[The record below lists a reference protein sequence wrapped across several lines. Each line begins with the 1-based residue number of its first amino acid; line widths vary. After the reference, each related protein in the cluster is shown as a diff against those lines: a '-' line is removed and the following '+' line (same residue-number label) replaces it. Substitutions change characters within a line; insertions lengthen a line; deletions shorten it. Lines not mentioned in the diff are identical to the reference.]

1 MTPDEALLVLEQGLA
16 HHHSGK
22 LDEAKKLYQ
31 QILDADPANADALH
45 LLGVVR
51 FQSDRVEDAVELIT
65 RAVKRRPKN
74 PQFLN
79 NLGEACRALGKLGEA
94 AKYYK
99 RAIKNDPGHAGAL
112 KNLAKVYADQGKF
125 DEAEDCYRRA
135 LANNPGDGE
144 ILVNLGDVLK
154 NRGKLNN
161 AAECFNRALAVN
173 AGDVGALNNLA
184 NVLSMQD
191 KPDEAIAC
199 FKRVIEIVPGDG
211 AVHNNLGALYQD
223 QGDAENAMAS
233 YERALELNPDAED
246 VLSNMAIL
254 KKEAGEHNAAETLCR
269 RILEINPEGAETY
282 YNLSRVKKFIPGD
295 ADIKAMEKFRVRLD
309 RGSEKAR
316 EKIMYLDYSLGKAY
330 GDIGE
335 HDREFEVIAGANRL
349 KRDMLDYDV
358 ADDEKRVDRIMD
370 VFDRKFFDSHKDQGF
385 EDATPIFIIGMPRS
399 GTTLVEQILAS
410 HSNVHGA
417 GELNFLANV
426 IRDFTA
432 EKKWT
437 DAISGFSAEQFRGLG
452 EAYMANLSPLAPGVP
467 RITDKM
473 PRNFFFAGIIA
484 LSLPGAR
491 IIHCRRDAMDTCLSN
506 FEHLFPGGQKFTYDQ
521 GELGRYYV
529 LYARLMDHWRAVLGG
544 QIFDLD
550 YEALIAEPEPVMR
563 KMLEF
568 CGLGWQ
574 DACLDFHKTK
584 RAVRTASAAQVRQ
597 PLYASAIKRWKKY
610 EKHLGPL
617 LDALGPLADRDWG
630 PLADKD

>member
-45 LLGVVR
+45 LLGVVG
-51 FQSDRVEDAVELIT
+51 FQSGRTEDAVELIT
-65 RAVKRRPKN
+65 RAVKRQPKN

-112 KNLAKVYADQGKF
+112 NNLANVYADQGKL

-154 NRGKLNN
+154 NRGKLDD
-161 AAECFNRALAVN
+161 AAECFNRALAVK
-173 AGDVGALNNLA
+173 AGDVGTLNNLA

-199 FKRVIEIVPGDG
+199 FKRVIEIAPGDG
-211 AVHNNLGALYQD
+211 AVHNNLGILYLN
-223 QGDAENAMAS
+223 QGDTENALAS
-233 YERALELNPDAED
+233 YEHALELNPDAED

-254 KKEAGEHNAAETLCR
+254 KREAGEQNAAETLYR
-269 RILEINPEGAETY
+269 RILKINPEDAETY

-295 ADIKAMEKFRVRLD
+295 ADIKAIEKFRVRL
-309 RGSEKAR
+309 GGGPEKAQ

-335 HDREFEVIAGANRL
+335 HDRGFEAIAGANRL

-358 ADDEKRVDRIMD
+358 TDDEKRVDRIID
-370 VFDRKFFDSHKDQGF
+370 VFDGDFFDSHKDQGF
-385 EDATPIFIIGMPRS
+385 KDATPIFIIGMPRS

-410 HSNVHGA
+410 HSDVHGA
-417 GELNFLANV
+417 GEREFLANV

-432 EKKWT
+432 GKNWT
-437 DAISGFSAEQFRGLG
+437 DAIGGFSAEQFRGLG

-473 PRNFFFAGIIA
+473 PRNFFFAGVIA
-484 LSLPGAR
+484 LCLPGAK
-491 IIHCRRDAMDTCLSN
+491 IVHCRRDPVDTCLSN
-506 FEHLFPGGQKFTYDQ
+506 FLLHFPNGQEYTYDQ
-521 GELGRYYV
+521 GDLGRYYT
-529 LYARLMDHWRAVLGG
+529 LYARLMEHWRDVLGG
-544 QIFDLD
+544 RIFNLE
-550 YEALIAEPEPVMR
+550 YEALVADPEPVMR
-563 KMLEF
+563 GMLEF
-568 CGLGWQ
+568 CDLTWQ
-574 DACLDFHKTK
+574 DACLDFHKTD
-584 RAVRTASAAQVRQ
+584 RPVRTASAGQVRQ
-597 PLYASAIKRWKKY
+597 PLYTSAVKRWKRH
-610 EKHLGPL
+610 EEQLTPL
-617 LDALGPLADRDWG
+617 LNALGPLVARD
-630 PLADKD
+630 